1 MARMGVKLWT
11 ALLLAAFMCLNAS
24 CALGCTSIYVGS
36 DLTEDGSTIFGRS
49 EDASNSYNKL
59 YYVSPAGNHKAG
71 EAYKGCYGFE
81 YEFTRDSYAY
91 TAFSDDN
98 REGVGGVCPDCGG
111 THAHTPYEAAGTNE
125 MGVTVSATETL
136 HGSAEVCAVDPYADA
151 GIEEAE
157 IVTVL
162 LSESSSAREAVEL
175 LLSIYD
181 GAGCAG
187 GAGLFIAD
195 DSEAW
200 YIENLTGHQ
209 YMALKLNPTLVFVEP
224 NMSIIGLIDLDDSDN
239 VIASKGIIETAQQAG
254 TFVGDIEANT
264 IDFTASYNAGQ
275 TANSRMVSA
284 LNYLQSEAPDEP
296 EAADYAITNVDADG
310 NIVPLNTAIMT
321 DKLAISDVVD
331 FYAIDGI
338 GNARN
343 LETHIFQVFGED
355 GPTDTVEWVAMD
367 DGRYNVF
374 VSYYPMLTTD
384 TYAGYQLSTAVATY
398 EGELPEGAT
407 GYLDNADEPSY
418 CVLPDNWYDS
428 MYWSLDALSNI
439 METGDISDEQRARVK
454 QELNELQ
461 DACYDAYAKLKAA
474 VAAVDEATAA
484 RMATDISAQTAAE
497 VHAAVVQLVNEIR

>member
-1 MARMGVKLWT
+1 MARTGMKLWI
-11 ALLLAAFMCLNAS
+11 ALLLGSVYVPECELRAGLYVDICRLGLDRRWFHDIW
-24 CALGCTSIYVGS
+24 ALRGCV
-36 DLTEDGSTIFGRS
+36 
-49 EDASNSYNKL
+49 NSYNKL

-81 YEFTRDSYAY
+81 YEFKRDSYAY

-98 REGVGGVCPDCGG
+98 REGVDGVCPDCGG

-338 GNARN
+338 GN
-343 LETHIFQVFGED
+343 
-355 GPTDTVEWVAMD
+355 
-367 DGRYNVF
+367 
-374 VSYYPMLTTD
+374 
-384 TYAGYQLSTAVATY
+384 
-398 EGELPEGAT
+398 
-407 GYLDNADEPSY
+407 
-418 CVLPDNWYDS
+418 C
-428 MYWSLDALSNI
+428 
-439 METGDISDEQRARVK
+439 
-454 QELNELQ
+454 
-461 DACYDAYAKLKAA
+461 
-474 VAAVDEATAA
+474 
-484 RMATDISAQTAAE
+484 AQP
-497 VHAAVVQLVNEIR
+497 

>member
-1 MARMGVKLWT
+1 M
-11 ALLLAAFMCLNAS
+11 
-24 CALGCTSIYVGS
+24 
-36 DLTEDGSTIFGRS
+36 
-49 EDASNSYNKL
+49 
-59 YYVSPAGNHKAG
+59 
-71 EAYKGCYGFE
+71 
-81 YEFTRDSYAY
+81 
-91 TAFSDDN
+91 
-98 REGVGGVCPDCGG
+98 CPDCGG

-338 GNARN
+338 GNARTLKRIYSRCLARMVRLTLSN
-343 LETHIFQVFGED
+343 GSPWTMGATMYLCHTIPCLL
-355 GPTDTVEWVAMD
+355 PTPTRATSSARSWPRMRPSCLKVRPVIWTMPTSPATV
-367 DGRYNVF
+367 YC
-374 VSYYPMLTTD
+374 LTTG
-384 TYAGYQLSTAVATY
+384 TIRC
-398 EGELPEGAT
+398 T
-407 GYLDNADEPSY
+407 GHWTRCP
-418 CVLPDNWYDS
+418 
-428 MYWSLDALSNI
+428 I
-439 METGDISDEQRARVK
+439 
-454 QELNELQ
+454 
-461 DACYDAYAKLKAA
+461 
-474 VAAVDEATAA
+474 
-484 RMATDISAQTAAE
+484 
-497 VHAAVVQLVNEIR
+497 